1 MIKCNSWRFL
11 FNCMIVLRLRN
22 SGEEKREGEKVR
34 KRFFK
39 DNRQIAYVLS
49 GVVICLT
56 AFFIIRAFINTN
68 RTSAEEKTEAVAS
81 AVNALYFDNSYTFLK
96 ADIQQDEIT
105 ELTKEVDSLRDGADK
120 DIIVDRIHSVQ
131 QRFDLQSQLNDLFDK
146 DKLGNNE
153 LVINGATIIEYVL
166 VDDEV
171 TVDKLDLLRDNYASQ
186 LNLEDDGFY
195 STAVTLI
202 DEAEYQVDIIE
213 EYKSDLL
220 AIEEDSAL
228 TYISLVDK
236 LTKITERVNEIEN
249 PYLQD
254 KLLEMIATSDEEAT
268 QNIFNRLI
276 EAAEATNK
284 SDEALAQI
292 RKEGQA
298 AIKDSKSRIADL
310 EAKREEILASNGAS
324 ATITLRQTA
333 DQPSFGVNTNVT
345 SGVLASKQSEQ
356 SSSRSSSRGNAS
368 SSSSRGSVSS
378 SSRVVASSSDSSS
391 SISSSDA
398 ESTPSS
404 DSSTHDSSSEEISS
418 SASSSS
424 SDATSASSSNSSVA
438 SSSDSSSAST
448 SSSSDSASTA
458 PSSDSSSSSASE
470 SSSDD
475 SDIEDGAASDS
486 SQMDESSSS
495 SSNSSVIE
503 DSATSSSS
511 QEQSA
516 VESDTT
522 ERPRSSVA
530 SDSATESSPI
540 PYGSPE

>member
-1 MIKCNSWRFL
+1 M
-11 FNCMIVLRLRN
+11 
-22 SGEEKREGEKVR
+22 R

-68 RTSAEEKTEAVAS
+68 RMSAEEKTEAVAS

-96 ADIQQDEIT
+96 ADIQQDEISS
-105 ELTKEVDSLRDGADK
+105 LTKEVDSLRDSADK

-276 EAAEATNK
+276 EEAEAANK

-298 AIKDSKSRIADL
+298 AIKDSKSRIAEL
-310 EAKREEILASNGAS
+310 EAKREEILTSNGAS

-356 SSSRSSSRGNAS
+356 STSQSSSRGN
-368 SSSSRGSVSS
+368 SSSRGSVSS
-378 SSRVVASSSDSSS
+378 SPRVVASGSDTDS

-404 DSSTHDSSSEEISS
+404 DSSTDDSSSEEISS
-418 SASSSS
+418 SASSPS
-424 SDATSASSSNSSVA
+424 SDVSSASSSSVT
-438 SSSDSSSAST
+438 SSSDPSSAST

-475 SDIEDGAASDS
+475 SDIEDGTASDS

-495 SSNSSVIE
+495 SSNGSVIE
-503 DSATSSSS
+503 DSATSSDS

-516 VESDTT
+516 VESDIT

-530 SDSATESSPI
+530 SNSATESSPI

>member
-1 MIKCNSWRFL
+1 M
-11 FNCMIVLRLRN
+11 
-22 SGEEKREGEKVR
+22 R

-56 AFFIIRAFINTN
+56 AFFIIRVFINTN
-68 RTSAEEKTEAVAS
+68 RTSAEEKTKAVAS

-96 ADIQQDEIT
+96 ADIQQDEISS
-105 ELTKEVDSLRDGADK
+105 LTKEVDSLRDSADK

-276 EAAEATNK
+276 EEAEATNK

-333 DQPSFGVNTNVT
+333 DRPSFGVNTNVT

-356 SSSRSSSRGNAS
+356 STSRSSSWGNPS

-378 SSRVVASSSDSSS
+378 SSRVVASSSDTSS

-404 DSSTHDSSSEEISS
+404 DSSTDDSSSEEISS

-424 SDATSASSSNSSVA
+424 SDVSSASSSSSSVA

-458 PSSDSSSSSASE
+458 TSSDSSSSSASE

-475 SDIEDGAASDS
+475 SDIEDGTASDS

-495 SSNSSVIE
+495 SSNGSLIE

>member
-1 MIKCNSWRFL
+1 M
-11 FNCMIVLRLRN
+11 
-22 SGEEKREGEKVR
+22 R

-105 ELTKEVDSLRDGADK
+105 ELTKEVDSLRDSADK
-120 DIIVDRIHSVQ
+120 DIIVDRINSVQ

-276 EAAEATNK
+276 EEAEATNK

-333 DQPSFGVNTNVT
+333 DRPSFGVNTNVT

-356 SSSRSSSRGNAS
+356 STSQSSSRGN
-368 SSSSRGSVSS
+368 SSSRGSVSS
-378 SSRVVASSSDSSS
+378 SSRVVASSSDTSS

-404 DSSTHDSSSEEISS
+404 DSSTDDSSSEEISS

-424 SDATSASSSNSSVA
+424 SDATSASSSSVA
-438 SSSDSSSAST
+438 SSSDSSSSST
-448 SSSSDSASTA
+448 SSSSDSASTST
-458 PSSDSSSSSASE
+458 SSDSSSSSVSE

-475 SDIEDGAASDS
+475 SDIEDGAESDS

-495 SSNSSVIE
+495 SSNGSVIE
-503 DSATSSSS
+503 DSTTSSSS

>member
-1 MIKCNSWRFL
+1 M
-11 FNCMIVLRLRN
+11 
-22 SGEEKREGEKVR
+22 R

-68 RTSAEEKTEAVAS
+68 RTSTEEKTEAVAS

-105 ELTKEVDSLRDGADK
+105 ELTKEVDSLRDSADK
-120 DIIVDRIHSVQ
+120 DIIVDRINSVQ

-276 EAAEATNK
+276 EEAEATNK

-324 ATITLRQTA
+324 ATITLRQTS
-333 DQPSFGVNTNVT
+333 DRPSFGVNTNVT

-356 SSSRSSSRGNAS
+356 STSQSSSRGN
-368 SSSSRGSVSS
+368 SSSRGSVSS
-378 SSRVVASSSDSSS
+378 SSRVVASSSDTSS

-398 ESTPSS
+398 ESTLSS
-404 DSSTHDSSSEEISS
+404 DSSTDDSSSEEISS

-424 SDATSASSSNSSVA
+424 SDATSASSSSVA
-438 SSSDSSSAST
+438 SSSDSSSSST
-448 SSSSDSASTA
+448 SSSSDSASTST
-458 PSSDSSSSSASE
+458 SSDSSSSSVSE

-475 SDIEDGAASDS
+475 SDIEDGTASDS

-495 SSNSSVIE
+495 SSNGSVIE

-516 VESDTT
+516 VESDIT

>member
-1 MIKCNSWRFL
+1 M
-11 FNCMIVLRLRN
+11 
-22 SGEEKREGEKVR
+22 R

-39 DNRQIAYVLS
+39 VNRQIAYVLS
-49 GVVICLT
+49 GVVICLI

-96 ADIQQDEIT
+96 ADIQQDEISS
-105 ELTKEVDSLRDGADK
+105 LTKEVDSLRDSADK

-146 DKLGNNE
+146 EHCGDGE
-153 LVINGATIIEYVL
+153 AVINGATIKEYVL
-166 VDDEV
+166 VDEEV
-171 TVDKLDLLRDNYASQ
+171 TIDELDLLRDNYSSQ
-186 LNLEDDGFY
+186 LDHEDDGFY
-195 STAVTLI
+195 NTATTLI
-202 DEAEYQVDIIE
+202 DEAENQANIIE
-213 EYKSDLL
+213 EYKNDLL
-220 AIEEDSAL
+220 AIEEDSSL
-228 TYISLVDK
+228 TYDKLEDK
-236 LTKITERVNEIEN
+236 LTTITKRVNKIEN
-249 PYLQD
+249 PCLQD
-254 KLLEMIATSDEEAT
+254 KLLELIAASDEEAT
-268 QNIFNRLI
+268 QTIFNRLI
-276 EAAEATNK
+276 EEAEAASK
-284 SDEALAQI
+284 SDEELAQI

-298 AIKDSKSRIADL
+298 AIKASKSRIADL
-310 EAKREEILASNGAS
+310 QAKREEIMASNDAS
-324 ATITLRQTA
+324 ATLTLRRTS
-333 DQPSFGVNTNVT
+333 DRPSFGVNTNVT

-356 SSSRSSSRGNAS
+356 STSRSSSRGNGS
-368 SSSSRGSVSS
+368 SSTSRGSVSS
-378 SSRVVASSSDSSS
+378 SSRVVASSSDTGSF
-391 SISSSDA
+391 ISSSDA

-418 SASSSS
+418 ASSSPSNVSSASSSS
-424 SDATSASSSNSSVA
+424 SSVA
-438 SSSDSSSAST
+438 SPSDSSSAST

-475 SDIEDGAASDS
+475 TDIEDGTASDS

-495 SSNSSVIE
+495 SSNGSVIE

>member
-1 MIKCNSWRFL
+1 M
-11 FNCMIVLRLRN
+11 
-22 SGEEKREGEKVR
+22 R

-96 ADIQQDEIT
+96 ADIQQDEISS
-105 ELTKEVDSLRDGADK
+105 LTKEVDSLRDSADK

-131 QRFDLQSQLNDLFDK
+131 QRFDLQSQVNDLFDK

-254 KLLEMIATSDEEAT
+254 KLLDMIATSDEVAT

-276 EAAEATNK
+276 EEAEATNK

-292 RKEGQA
+292 RNEGQA

-333 DQPSFGVNTNVT
+333 DRPSFGVNTNVT

-356 SSSRSSSRGNAS
+356 STSRSSSRGNAS

-378 SSRVVASSSDSSS
+378 SSSVVASSSDTSS

-398 ESTPSS
+398 ESTPSDAESAPSS
-404 DSSTHDSSSEEISS
+404 DSSTDDSSSEEISS

-424 SDATSASSSNSSVA
+424 SDALSASSSSSSVA

-458 PSSDSSSSSASE
+458 TSSDSSSSSASE

-475 SDIEDGAASDS
+475 SDIEDGTASDS

-495 SSNSSVIE
+495 SNNGSVIE

>member
-1 MIKCNSWRFL
+1 M
-11 FNCMIVLRLRN
+11 
-22 SGEEKREGEKVR
+22 R

-68 RTSAEEKTEAVAS
+68 RTSAEEKTEAVAT

-105 ELTKEVDSLRDGADK
+105 ELTKEVDSLRDSADK
-120 DIIVDRIHSVQ
+120 DIIVDRINSVQ

-276 EAAEATNK
+276 EEAEATNK

-356 SSSRSSSRGNAS
+356 STSQ
-368 SSSSRGSVSS
+368 SSSRGSVSS
-378 SSRVVASSSDSSS
+378 SSRVVASSSDTSS

-404 DSSTHDSSSEEISS
+404 DSSTDDSSSEEISS

-424 SDATSASSSNSSVA
+424 SDVASASSSSSSVA

-448 SSSSDSASTA
+448 SSSSDSASTST
-458 PSSDSSSSSASE
+458 SSDSSSSSASE
-470 SSSDD
+470 SSRDD
-475 SDIEDGAASDS
+475 SDIEDGTASDS

-495 SSNSSVIE
+495 SSNGSVIE

>member
-96 ADIQQDEIT
+96 ADIQQDEISS
-105 ELTKEVDSLRDGADK
+105 LTKEVDSLRDSADK
-120 DIIVDRIHSVQ
+120 DIIVDRINSVQ

-276 EAAEATNK
+276 EEAEATNK

-310 EAKREEILASNGAS
+310 EAKREEILTSNGAS

-356 SSSRSSSRGNAS
+356 STSRSSSRGNAS

-378 SSRVVASSSDSSS
+378 SSRVVASSSDTSS

-424 SDATSASSSNSSVA
+424 SDVSSASSSSSSVA

-448 SSSSDSASTA
+448 SSSSDGASTST
-458 PSSDSSSSSASE
+458 SSDSSSSSVSE
-470 SSSDD
+470 SSSND
-475 SDIEDGAASDS
+475 SDIEEGTASDS

-495 SSNSSVIE
+495 SSNGSIIE

>member
-1 MIKCNSWRFL
+1 M
-11 FNCMIVLRLRN
+11 
-22 SGEEKREGEKVR
+22 R

-96 ADIQQDEIT
+96 ADIQQDEISS
-105 ELTKEVDSLRDGADK
+105 LTKEVDSLRDSADK

-254 KLLEMIATSDEEAT
+254 KLLEMIATSDEVAT
-268 QNIFNRLI
+268 QSIFNRLI
-276 EAAEATNK
+276 EEAEATNK
-284 SDEALAQI
+284 SDEVLAQI
-292 RKEGQA
+292 RNEGQA

-333 DQPSFGVNTNVT
+333 DRPSFGVNTNVA
-345 SGVLASKQSEQ
+345 SDVLASKQFEQ
-356 SSSRSSSRGNAS
+356 STSRSSSRGNASRSSSRGNASRSSSRGNAS

-378 SSRVVASSSDSSS
+378 SSRVVASSSDTSS

-404 DSSTHDSSSEEISS
+404 DSSTDDSSSEEISS

-424 SDATSASSSNSSVA
+424 SDVSSTSSSSSSVA
-438 SSSDSSSAST
+438 SSSDSSSSSI

-458 PSSDSSSSSASE
+458 PSSDSSSSSESE

-475 SDIEDGAASDS
+475 SDIEDGTASDS

-495 SSNSSVIE
+495 SSNGSLIE

>member
-1 MIKCNSWRFL
+1 M
-11 FNCMIVLRLRN
+11 
-22 SGEEKREGEKVR
+22 R

-105 ELTKEVDSLRDGADK
+105 ELTKEVDSLRDSADK
-120 DIIVDRIHSVQ
+120 DIIVDRINSVQ

-276 EAAEATNK
+276 EEAEATNK

-324 ATITLRQTA
+324 ATITLRQTS
-333 DQPSFGVNTNVT
+333 DRPSFGVNTNVT

-356 SSSRSSSRGNAS
+356 STSQSSSRGN
-368 SSSSRGSVSS
+368 SSSRGSVSS
-378 SSRVVASSSDSSS
+378 SSRVVASSSDTSS

-398 ESTPSS
+398 ESTLSS
-404 DSSTHDSSSEEISS
+404 DSSTDDSSSEEISS

-424 SDATSASSSNSSVA
+424 SDATSASSSSVA
-438 SSSDSSSAST
+438 SSSDSSSSST
-448 SSSSDSASTA
+448 SSSSDSASTST
-458 PSSDSSSSSASE
+458 SSDSSSSSVSE

-475 SDIEDGAASDS
+475 SDIEDGTASDS

-495 SSNSSVIE
+495 SSNGSVIE

-516 VESDTT
+516 VESDIT

>member
-1 MIKCNSWRFL
+1 M
-11 FNCMIVLRLRN
+11 
-22 SGEEKREGEKVR
+22 R

-68 RTSAEEKTEAVAS
+68 RMSAEEKTEAVAS

-96 ADIQQDEIT
+96 ADIQQDEISS
-105 ELTKEVDSLRDGADK
+105 LTKEVDSLRDSADK

-254 KLLEMIATSDEEAT
+254 KLLAMIATSDEEAT

-276 EAAEATNK
+276 EEAEAANK

-298 AIKDSKSRIADL
+298 AIKDSKSRIAEL
-310 EAKREEILASNGAS
+310 EAKREEILTSNGAS

-356 SSSRSSSRGNAS
+356 STSQSSSRGN
-368 SSSSRGSVSS
+368 SSSRGSVSS
-378 SSRVVASSSDSSS
+378 SPRVVASSSDTDS

-404 DSSTHDSSSEEISS
+404 DSSTDDSSSEEISS
-418 SASSSS
+418 SASSPS
-424 SDATSASSSNSSVA
+424 SDVSSASSSSVT

-475 SDIEDGAASDS
+475 SDIEDGTASDS

-495 SSNSSVIE
+495 SSNGSVIE
-503 DSATSSSS
+503 DSATSSDS

-516 VESDTT
+516 VESDIT

>member
-1 MIKCNSWRFL
+1 M
-11 FNCMIVLRLRN
+11 
-22 SGEEKREGEKVR
+22 R

-105 ELTKEVDSLRDGADK
+105 ELTKEVDSLRDSADK
-120 DIIVDRIHSVQ
+120 DIIVDRINSVQ

-276 EAAEATNK
+276 EEAEAAHK

-298 AIKDSKSRIADL
+298 AIKDSKSRIAEL
-310 EAKREEILASNGAS
+310 EAKREEILASNGAT

-356 SSSRSSSRGNAS
+356 STSQSSSRGN
-368 SSSSRGSVSS
+368 SSSRGSVSS
-378 SSRVVASSSDSSS
+378 SSRVVASSSDTSS

-404 DSSTHDSSSEEISS
+404 DSSTDDSSSEEISF

-424 SDATSASSSNSSVA
+424 SDAASASSSSVT
-438 SSSDSSSAST
+438 SSSDSSSSST

-458 PSSDSSSSSASE
+458 TSSDSSSSSVSE

-475 SDIEDGAASDS
+475 SDIEDGTASDS

-495 SSNSSVIE
+495 SSNGSVIE

-511 QEQSA
+511 QEQST

>member
-1 MIKCNSWRFL
+1 M
-11 FNCMIVLRLRN
+11 
-22 SGEEKREGEKVR
+22 
-34 KRFFK
+34 
-39 DNRQIAYVLS
+39 
-49 GVVICLT
+49 
-56 AFFIIRAFINTN
+56 
-68 RTSAEEKTEAVAS
+68 
-81 AVNALYFDNSYTFLK
+81 
-96 ADIQQDEIT
+96 QQDEISS
-105 ELTKEVDSLRDGADK
+105 LTKEVDSLRDSADK

-171 TVDKLDLLRDNYASQ
+171 TVDKLDLHRDNYASQ

-276 EAAEATNK
+276 EEAKATNK

-333 DQPSFGVNTNVT
+333 DRPSFGVNTNVA
-345 SGVLASKQSEQ
+345 SGVLASKQFEQ
-356 SSSRSSSRGNAS
+356 STSRSSSRGNASSSSSRGNAS

-378 SSRVVASSSDSSS
+378 SSRVVASSSDTSS

-404 DSSTHDSSSEEISS
+404 VSSTHDSSSEEISS

-424 SDATSASSSNSSVA
+424 SDVSSASSSSSSVA

-458 PSSDSSSSSASE
+458 TSSESSLSSASE

-495 SSNSSVIE
+495 SSNGSVIE

>member
-1 MIKCNSWRFL
+1 M
-11 FNCMIVLRLRN
+11 
-22 SGEEKREGEKVR
+22 R

-105 ELTKEVDSLRDGADK
+105 ELTKEVDSLRDSADK

-276 EAAEATNK
+276 EEAEATNK

-356 SSSRSSSRGNAS
+356 STSQSSSRGN
-368 SSSSRGSVSS
+368 SSSRGSVSS
-378 SSRVVASSSDSSS
+378 SSRVVASSSDTSS

-404 DSSTHDSSSEEISS
+404 DSSTDDSSSEEISS

-424 SDATSASSSNSSVA
+424 SDATSASSSSVA
-438 SSSDSSSAST
+438 SSSDSSSSST
-448 SSSSDSASTA
+448 SSSSDSASTST
-458 PSSDSSSSSASE
+458 SSDSSSSSASE
-470 SSSDD
+470 SSRDD
-475 SDIEDGAASDS
+475 SDIEDGTASDS

-495 SSNSSVIE
+495 SSDGSVIE

>member
-1 MIKCNSWRFL
+1 M
-11 FNCMIVLRLRN
+11 
-22 SGEEKREGEKVR
+22 R

-49 GVVICLT
+49 GAVICLT

-68 RTSAEEKTEAVAS
+68 RMSAEEKTEAVAS

-96 ADIQQDEIT
+96 ADIQQDEISS
-105 ELTKEVDSLRDGADK
+105 LAKEVDSLRDSADK

-228 TYISLVDK
+228 TYISLADK

-276 EAAEATNK
+276 EEAEAANK

-298 AIKDSKSRIADL
+298 AIKDSKSRIAEL
-310 EAKREEILASNGAS
+310 EAKREEILTSNGAS

-356 SSSRSSSRGNAS
+356 STSQSSSRGN
-368 SSSSRGSVSS
+368 SSSRGSVSS
-378 SSRVVASSSDSSS
+378 SPRVVASSSDTDS

-404 DSSTHDSSSEEISS
+404 DSSTDDSSSEEISS
-418 SASSSS
+418 SASSPS
-424 SDATSASSSNSSVA
+424 SDVSSASSSSVT

-475 SDIEDGAASDS
+475 SDIEDGTASDS

-495 SSNSSVIE
+495 SSNGSVIE
-503 DSATSSSS
+503 DSATSSDS

-516 VESDTT
+516 VESDIT

>member
-1 MIKCNSWRFL
+1 M
-11 FNCMIVLRLRN
+11 
-22 SGEEKREGEKVR
+22 R

-96 ADIQQDEIT
+96 ADIQQDEISS
-105 ELTKEVDSLRDGADK
+105 LAKEVDSLRDSADK

-228 TYISLVDK
+228 TYISLADK

-276 EAAEATNK
+276 EEAEAANK

-298 AIKDSKSRIADL
+298 AIKDSKSRIAEL
-310 EAKREEILASNGAS
+310 EAKREEILTSNGAS

-356 SSSRSSSRGNAS
+356 STSQSSSRGN
-368 SSSSRGSVSS
+368 SSSRGSVSS
-378 SSRVVASSSDSSS
+378 SPRVVASSSDTDS

-404 DSSTHDSSSEEISS
+404 DSSTDDSSSEEISS
-418 SASSSS
+418 SASSPS
-424 SDATSASSSNSSVA
+424 SDVSSASSSSVT

-475 SDIEDGAASDS
+475 SDIEDGTASDS

-495 SSNSSVIE
+495 SSNGSVIE
-503 DSATSSSS
+503 DSATSSDS

-516 VESDTT
+516 VESDIT

>member
-1 MIKCNSWRFL
+1 M
-11 FNCMIVLRLRN
+11 
-22 SGEEKREGEKVR
+22 R

-96 ADIQQDEIT
+96 ADIQQDEISS
-105 ELTKEVDSLRDGADK
+105 LTKEVDSLRDSADK

-195 STAVTLI
+195 NTAVTLI

-254 KLLEMIATSDEEAT
+254 KLLEMIATSDEAAT

-276 EAAEATNK
+276 EEAEATNK

-292 RKEGQA
+292 RNEGQA

-310 EAKREEILASNGAS
+310 EAKREEILASNGVS

-333 DQPSFGVNTNVT
+333 GQPSFGVNTNVT

-356 SSSRSSSRGNAS
+356 STLRTSSRGNAS
-368 SSSSRGSVSS
+368 SPSSHGSVSS
-378 SSRVVASSSDSSS
+378 SSRVVASSSDTSS

-424 SDATSASSSNSSVA
+424 SDELSASSSSSSVA

-448 SSSSDSASTA
+448 SSSSDSASTSS
-458 PSSDSSSSSASE
+458 SSDSASTATSSESSSSSASE

-475 SDIEDGAASDS
+475 SDIEDGTASDL

-495 SSNSSVIE
+495 SSNGSVIE

>member
-96 ADIQQDEIT
+96 ADIQQDEISS
-105 ELTKEVDSLRDGADK
+105 LTKEVDSLRDSADK
-120 DIIVDRIHSVQ
+120 DIIVDRINSVQ

-276 EAAEATNK
+276 EEAEAANK

-298 AIKDSKSRIADL
+298 AIKDSKSRIAEL
-310 EAKREEILASNGAS
+310 EAKREEILTSNGAS

-356 SSSRSSSRGNAS
+356 STSQSSSRGN
-368 SSSSRGSVSS
+368 SSSRGSISS
-378 SSRVVASSSDSSS
+378 SPRVVASSSDTDS

-404 DSSTHDSSSEEISS
+404 DSSTDDSSSEEISS

-424 SDATSASSSNSSVA
+424 SDATSASSSSSSVA

-448 SSSSDSASTA
+448 SSSSDSASIST
-458 PSSDSSSSSASE
+458 SSDSSSSSVSE

-475 SDIEDGAASDS
+475 SDIEDGTASDS

-495 SSNSSVIE
+495 SSNGSVIE
-503 DSATSSSS
+503 DSATSSDS

-516 VESDTT
+516 VESDIT

>member
-1 MIKCNSWRFL
+1 M
-11 FNCMIVLRLRN
+11 
-22 SGEEKREGEKVR
+22 R

-68 RTSAEEKTEAVAS
+68 RMSAEEKTEAVAS

-96 ADIQQDEIT
+96 ADIQQDEISS
-105 ELTKEVDSLRDGADK
+105 LAKEVDSLRDSADK

-195 STAVTLI
+195 STAITLI

-228 TYISLVDK
+228 TYISLADK

-276 EAAEATNK
+276 EEAEAANK

-298 AIKDSKSRIADL
+298 AIKDSKSRIAEL
-310 EAKREEILASNGAS
+310 EAKREEILTSNGAS

-356 SSSRSSSRGNAS
+356 STSQSSSRGN
-368 SSSSRGSVSS
+368 SSSRGSVSS
-378 SSRVVASSSDSSS
+378 SPRVVASSSDTDS

-404 DSSTHDSSSEEISS
+404 DSSTDDSSSEEISS
-418 SASSSS
+418 SASSPS
-424 SDATSASSSNSSVA
+424 SDVSSASSSSVT

-475 SDIEDGAASDS
+475 SDIEDGTASDS
-486 SQMDESSSS
+486 SQKDESSSS
-495 SSNSSVIE
+495 SSNGSVIE
-503 DSATSSSS
+503 DSATSSDS

-516 VESDTT
+516 VESDIT

>member
-1 MIKCNSWRFL
+1 
-11 FNCMIVLRLRN
+11 MIVLRLRN

-96 ADIQQDEIT
+96 ADIQQDEISS
-105 ELTKEVDSLRDGADK
+105 LTKEVDSLRDSADK

-213 EYKSDLL
+213 EYKGDLL

-276 EAAEATNK
+276 EEAEAANK
-284 SDEALAQI
+284 SDKALAQI

-298 AIKDSKSRIADL
+298 AIKNSKSRIADL
-310 EAKREEILASNGAS
+310 EAKREEILASKGAS
-324 ATITLRQTA
+324 ATITLRQAA
-333 DQPSFGVNTNVT
+333 DRPSFGVNTNVA

-356 SSSRSSSRGNAS
+356 STSRSSSRGNAS

-378 SSRVVASSSDSSS
+378 SSRVVASSSDTSS

-424 SDATSASSSNSSVA
+424 SDVSSASSSSSSVA

-448 SSSSDSASTA
+448 SSSSDGASTST
-458 PSSDSSSSSASE
+458 SSDSSSSSVSE
-470 SSSDD
+470 SSSND
-475 SDIEDGAASDS
+475 SDIEEGTASDS

-495 SSNSSVIE
+495 SSNGSVIE

>member
-131 QRFDLQSQLNDLFDK
+131 QRFDLQSQLNGLFDK

-220 AIEEDSAL
+220 AIEVDSAL

-236 LTKITERVNEIEN
+236 LTKITARVNEIEN

-276 EAAEATNK
+276 EEAEATNK

-356 SSSRSSSRGNAS
+356 STSRSSSRGNAS

-378 SSRVVASSSDSSS
+378 SSRVVASSSDTSS

-424 SDATSASSSNSSVA
+424 SDATSATSSSSSVA

-448 SSSSDSASTA
+448 SSSSDSASTST
-458 PSSDSSSSSASE
+458 SSESSSSSASE

-475 SDIEDGAASDS
+475 SDIEDGTASDS

-495 SSNSSVIE
+495 SSNGSVIE

>member
-1 MIKCNSWRFL
+1 M
-11 FNCMIVLRLRN
+11 
-22 SGEEKREGEKVR
+22 R

-105 ELTKEVDSLRDGADK
+105 ELTKEVDSLRDSADK

-131 QRFDLQSQLNDLFDK
+131 QRFDLQSQINDLFDK

-276 EAAEATNK
+276 EEAEATNK

-324 ATITLRQTA
+324 ATITLRQTS
-333 DQPSFGVNTNVT
+333 DRPSFGVNTNVT

-356 SSSRSSSRGNAS
+356 STSQSSSRGN
-368 SSSSRGSVSS
+368 SSSRGSVSS
-378 SSRVVASSSDSSS
+378 SSRVVASSSDTSS

-404 DSSTHDSSSEEISS
+404 DSSTDDSSSEEISS

-424 SDATSASSSNSSVA
+424 SDATSASSSSVA
-438 SSSDSSSAST
+438 SSSDSSSSST
-448 SSSSDSASTA
+448 SSSSDSASTST
-458 PSSDSSSSSASE
+458 SSDSSSSSVSE

-475 SDIEDGAASDS
+475 SDIEDGTASDS

-495 SSNSSVIE
+495 SSNGSVIE

-516 VESDTT
+516 VESDIT

>member
-96 ADIQQDEIT
+96 ADIQQDEISS
-105 ELTKEVDSLRDGADK
+105 LTKEVDSLRDSADK

-195 STAVTLI
+195 RTAVTLI

-228 TYISLVDK
+228 TYISLVAK
-236 LTKITERVNEIEN
+236 LTKITERVNKIEN

-276 EAAEATNK
+276 EEAEATNK

-310 EAKREEILASNGAS
+310 EAKREEILTSNGAS
-324 ATITLRQTA
+324 ATITLRQTV

-356 SSSRSSSRGNAS
+356 STSRSSSRGNAS

-418 SASSSS
+418 SASSSP
-424 SDATSASSSNSSVA
+424 SDVSSASSSSSSVA

-475 SDIEDGAASDS
+475 SDIEDGTASDS

-495 SSNSSVIE
+495 SSSGSVIE

>member
-1 MIKCNSWRFL
+1 MIKCNSWLFL
-11 FNCMIVLRLRN
+11 CNCMIILRLRN

-68 RTSAEEKTEAVAS
+68 RMSAEEKTEAVAS

-96 ADIQQDEIT
+96 ADIQQDEISS
-105 ELTKEVDSLRDGADK
+105 LTKEVDSLRDSADK

-254 KLLEMIATSDEEAT
+254 KLLAMIATSDEEAT

-276 EAAEATNK
+276 EEAEAANK

-298 AIKDSKSRIADL
+298 AIKDSKSRIAEL
-310 EAKREEILASNGAS
+310 EAKREEILTSNGAS

-356 SSSRSSSRGNAS
+356 STSQSSSRGN
-368 SSSSRGSVSS
+368 SSSRGSVSS
-378 SSRVVASSSDSSS
+378 SPRVVASGSDTDS

-404 DSSTHDSSSEEISS
+404 DSSTDDSSSEEISS
-418 SASSSS
+418 SASSPS
-424 SDATSASSSNSSVA
+424 SDVSSASSSSVT

-475 SDIEDGAASDS
+475 SDIEDGTASDS

-495 SSNSSVIE
+495 SSNGSVIE
-503 DSATSSSS
+503 DSATSSDS

-516 VESDTT
+516 VESDIT

>member
-1 MIKCNSWRFL
+1 M
-11 FNCMIVLRLRN
+11 
-22 SGEEKREGEKVR
+22 R

-68 RTSAEEKTEAVAS
+68 RMSAEEKTEAVAS

-96 ADIQQDEIT
+96 ADIQQNEISS
-105 ELTKEVDSLRDGADK
+105 LTKEVDSLRDSADK

-228 TYISLVDK
+228 TYISLVNK

-276 EAAEATNK
+276 EEAEAANK

-298 AIKDSKSRIADL
+298 AIKDSKSRIAEL
-310 EAKREEILASNGAS
+310 EAKREEILTSNGAS

-356 SSSRSSSRGNAS
+356 STSQSSSRGN
-368 SSSSRGSVSS
+368 SSSRGSVSS
-378 SSRVVASSSDSSS
+378 SPRVVASSSDTDS

-404 DSSTHDSSSEEISS
+404 DSSTDDSSSEEISS
-418 SASSSS
+418 SASSPS
-424 SDATSASSSNSSVA
+424 SDVSSASSSSVT

-470 SSSDD
+470 SSSDY
-475 SDIEDGAASDS
+475 SDIEDGTASDS

-495 SSNSSVIE
+495 SSNGSVIE
-503 DSATSSSS
+503 DSATSSDS

-530 SDSATESSPI
+530 SDSVTESSPI

>member
-1 MIKCNSWRFL
+1 M
-11 FNCMIVLRLRN
+11 
-22 SGEEKREGEKVR
+22 R

-105 ELTKEVDSLRDGADK
+105 ELTKEVDSLRDSADK

-276 EAAEATNK
+276 EEAEATNK

-356 SSSRSSSRGNAS
+356 STSQSSSRGN
-368 SSSSRGSVSS
+368 SSSRGSVSS
-378 SSRVVASSSDSSS
+378 SSRVVASSSDTSS

-404 DSSTHDSSSEEISS
+404 DSSTDDSSSEEISS

-424 SDATSASSSNSSVA
+424 SDATSASSSSVA
-438 SSSDSSSAST
+438 SSNDSSSSST
-448 SSSSDSASTA
+448 SSSSDSASTST
-458 PSSDSSSSSASE
+458 SSDSSSSSASE
-470 SSSDD
+470 SSRDD
-475 SDIEDGAASDS
+475 SDIEDGTASDS

-495 SSNSSVIE
+495 SSNGSVIE

>member
-105 ELTKEVDSLRDGADK
+105 ELTKEVDSLRDSADK

-276 EAAEATNK
+276 EEAEATNK

-378 SSRVVASSSDSSS
+378 SSRVVASSSDTSS

-404 DSSTHDSSSEEISS
+404 DSSTDDSSSEEISS

-424 SDATSASSSNSSVA
+424 SDATSASSSSVA
-438 SSSDSSSAST
+438 SSSDSSSSST
-448 SSSSDSASTA
+448 SSSSDSASTST
-458 PSSDSSSSSASE
+458 SSDSSSSSVSE

-475 SDIEDGAASDS
+475 SDIEDGTASDS

-495 SSNSSVIE
+495 SSNGSVIE

>member
-1 MIKCNSWRFL
+1 M
-11 FNCMIVLRLRN
+11 
-22 SGEEKREGEKVR
+22 R

-105 ELTKEVDSLRDGADK
+105 ELTKEVDSLRDSADK
-120 DIIVDRIHSVQ
+120 DIIVDRINSVQ

-276 EAAEATNK
+276 EEAEATNK

-333 DQPSFGVNTNVT
+333 DRPSFGVNTNVT

-356 SSSRSSSRGNAS
+356 STSQSSSRGN
-368 SSSSRGSVSS
+368 SSSRGSVSS
-378 SSRVVASSSDSSS
+378 SSRVVASSSDTSS

-404 DSSTHDSSSEEISS
+404 DSSTDDSSSEEISS

-424 SDATSASSSNSSVA
+424 SDATSASSSSVA
-438 SSSDSSSAST
+438 SSSDSSSSST
-448 SSSSDSASTA
+448 SSSSDSASTST
-458 PSSDSSSSSASE
+458 SSDSSSSSVSE

-475 SDIEDGAASDS
+475 SDIEDGAESDS

-495 SSNSSVIE
+495 SSNGSVIE
-503 DSATSSSS
+503 DSTTSSSS

-516 VESDTT
+516 VESDIT

>member
-96 ADIQQDEIT
+96 ADIQQDEISS
-105 ELTKEVDSLRDGADK
+105 LTKEVNSLRDSADK

-220 AIEEDSAL
+220 AIEKDSAL

-236 LTKITERVNEIEN
+236 LTKIIERVNEIEN

-276 EAAEATNK
+276 EEAEATNK

-324 ATITLRQTA
+324 ATITLRQIA
-333 DQPSFGVNTNVT
+333 DRPSFGVNTNVA
-345 SGVLASKQSEQ
+345 SGVLASKQFEQ
-356 SSSRSSSRGNAS
+356 STSRSSSQGNAS

-378 SSRVVASSSDSSS
+378 SSRVVASSSDTNS
-391 SISSSDA
+391 SISSSDV

-418 SASSSS
+418 SASSSP
-424 SDATSASSSNSSVA
+424 SDVSSASSSSSSVA
-438 SSSDSSSAST
+438 SSSDSNSSST
-448 SSSSDSASTA
+448 SSSSDSASTST
-458 PSSDSSSSSASE
+458 SSDSTSSSESE
-470 SSSDD
+470 SSRED
-475 SDIEDGAASDS
+475 SEIEDGSDNES
-486 SQMDESSSS
+486 SQMTESAESSSS
-495 SSNSSVIE
+495 SSVIE
-503 DSATSSSS
+503 ESASSST
-511 QEQSA
+511 QQQST
-516 VESDTT
+516 VESTTT
-522 ERPRSSVA
+522 ERPQSSVA
-530 SDSATESSPI
+530 SDSVIESSQI

>member
-1 MIKCNSWRFL
+1 M
-11 FNCMIVLRLRN
+11 
-22 SGEEKREGEKVR
+22 R

-105 ELTKEVDSLRDGADK
+105 ELTKEVDSLRDSADK
-120 DIIVDRIHSVQ
+120 DIIVDRINSVQ

-254 KLLEMIATSDEEAT
+254 QVLEMIATSDEEAT

-276 EAAEATNK
+276 EEAEAAHK

-298 AIKDSKSRIADL
+298 AIKDSKSRIAEL
-310 EAKREEILASNGAS
+310 EAKREEILTSNGAS

-356 SSSRSSSRGNAS
+356 STSRSSSRGN
-368 SSSSRGSVSS
+368 SSSRGSVSS
-378 SSRVVASSSDSSS
+378 SSRVVASSSDTSS

-398 ESTPSS
+398 ESTPTS
-404 DSSTHDSSSEEISS
+404 DSSTDDSSSEEISS

-424 SDATSASSSNSSVA
+424 SDATSASSSSSSVA
-438 SSSDSSSAST
+438 SSSDSSSSST
-448 SSSSDSASTA
+448 SSSSDSASTST
-458 PSSDSSSSSASE
+458 SSDSSSSSVSE

-475 SDIEDGAASDS
+475 SDIEDGTASDS

-495 SSNSSVIE
+495 SSNGSVIE

-516 VESDTT
+516 VESDIT

>member
-1 MIKCNSWRFL
+1 M
-11 FNCMIVLRLRN
+11 
-22 SGEEKREGEKVR
+22 R

-105 ELTKEVDSLRDGADK
+105 ELTKEVDSLRDSADK
-120 DIIVDRIHSVQ
+120 DIIVDRINSVQ

-171 TVDKLDLLRDNYASQ
+171 TVDRLDLLRDNYASQ

-276 EAAEATNK
+276 EEAEATNK

-324 ATITLRQTA
+324 ATITLRQTS
-333 DQPSFGVNTNVT
+333 DRPSFGVNTNVT

-356 SSSRSSSRGNAS
+356 STSQSSSRGN
-368 SSSSRGSVSS
+368 SSSRGSVSS
-378 SSRVVASSSDSSS
+378 SSRVVASSSDTSS

-398 ESTPSS
+398 ESTLSS
-404 DSSTHDSSSEEISS
+404 DSSTDDSSSEEISS

-424 SDATSASSSNSSVA
+424 SDATSASSSSVA
-438 SSSDSSSAST
+438 SSSDSSSSST
-448 SSSSDSASTA
+448 SSSSDSASTST
-458 PSSDSSSSSASE
+458 SSDSSSSSVSE

-475 SDIEDGAASDS
+475 SDIEDGTASDS

-495 SSNSSVIE
+495 SSNGSVIE

-516 VESDTT
+516 VESDIT

>member
-96 ADIQQDEIT
+96 ADIQQDEISS
-105 ELTKEVDSLRDGADK
+105 LTKEVDSLRDSADK

-202 DEAEYQVDIIE
+202 DEAEYQVDKIE

-220 AIEEDSAL
+220 AIEEDSAF

-276 EAAEATNK
+276 EEAEATNK

-310 EAKREEILASNGAS
+310 EAKREEILTSNGAS
-324 ATITLRQTA
+324 ATITLRQTV

-356 SSSRSSSRGNAS
+356 STSRSSSRGNAS

-378 SSRVVASSSDSSS
+378 SSRVVASSSDTSS

-424 SDATSASSSNSSVA
+424 SDVSSASSSSSSVA

-448 SSSSDSASTA
+448 SSSSDGASTST
-458 PSSDSSSSSASE
+458 SSDSSSSSVSE
-470 SSSDD
+470 SSSND
-475 SDIEDGAASDS
+475 SDIEEGTASDS

-495 SSNSSVIE
+495 SSNGSVIE

>member
-1 MIKCNSWRFL
+1 M
-11 FNCMIVLRLRN
+11 
-22 SGEEKREGEKVR
+22 
-34 KRFFK
+34 
-39 DNRQIAYVLS
+39 
-49 GVVICLT
+49 
-56 AFFIIRAFINTN
+56 
-68 RTSAEEKTEAVAS
+68 SAEEKTEAVAS

-96 ADIQQDEIT
+96 ADIQQDEISS
-105 ELTKEVDSLRDGADK
+105 LTKEVDSLRDSADK

-276 EAAEATNK
+276 EEAEAANK

-298 AIKDSKSRIADL
+298 AIKDSKSRIAEL
-310 EAKREEILASNGAS
+310 EAKREEILTSNGAS

-356 SSSRSSSRGNAS
+356 STSQSSSRGN
-368 SSSSRGSVSS
+368 SSSRGSVSS
-378 SSRVVASSSDSSS
+378 SPRVVASGSDTDS

-404 DSSTHDSSSEEISS
+404 DSSTDDSSSEEISS
-418 SASSSS
+418 SASSPS
-424 SDATSASSSNSSVA
+424 SDVSSASSSSVT

-475 SDIEDGAASDS
+475 SDIEDGTASDS

-495 SSNSSVIE
+495 SSNGSVIE
-503 DSATSSSS
+503 DSATSSDS

-516 VESDTT
+516 VESDIT

>member
-1 MIKCNSWRFL
+1 M
-11 FNCMIVLRLRN
+11 
-22 SGEEKREGEKVR
+22 R

-68 RTSAEEKTEAVAS
+68 RTSAEEKTEAVAT

-105 ELTKEVDSLRDGADK
+105 ELTKEVDSLRDSADK
-120 DIIVDRIHSVQ
+120 DIIVDRINSVQ

-276 EAAEATNK
+276 EEAEATNK

-324 ATITLRQTA
+324 ATITLRQTS
-333 DQPSFGVNTNVT
+333 DRPSFGVNTNVT

-356 SSSRSSSRGNAS
+356 STSQSSSRGN
-368 SSSSRGSVSS
+368 SSSRGSVSS
-378 SSRVVASSSDSSS
+378 SSRVVASSSDTSS

-398 ESTPSS
+398 ESTLSS
-404 DSSTHDSSSEEISS
+404 DSSTDDSSSEEISS

-424 SDATSASSSNSSVA
+424 SDATSASSSSVA
-438 SSSDSSSAST
+438 SSSDSSSSST
-448 SSSSDSASTA
+448 SSSSDSASTST
-458 PSSDSSSSSASE
+458 SSDSSSSSVSE

-475 SDIEDGAASDS
+475 SDIEDGTASDS

-495 SSNSSVIE
+495 SSNGSVIE

-516 VESDTT
+516 VESDIT